1 MDANQ
6 ETSLKDF
13 WKKNLLLEKESIR
26 VRWWVMVESFQQM
39 INFTWTK
46 WIPSLVANLISFEN
60 MADAN
65 GEIVAF
71 ATITNLQ
78 VIKENDKSF

>member
-6 ETSLKDF
+6 ETSLKDL
-13 WKKNLLLEKESIR
+13 WKKTFYNKKKVLEFSDESWQR
-26 VRWWVMVESFQQM
+26 VF
-39 INFTWTK
+39 K
-46 WIPSLVANLISFEN
+46 WIPSFVANLKSFEN
-60 MADAN
+60 VADAN

-71 ATITNLQ
+71 ATVTNLE